1 MILPPYSNVY
11 VGKFDKN
18 QFQDNAERYGFAAAL
33 HHVES
38 LEYSHELKTLVKT
51 FNVLQGPDASEL
63 YDTVTRLVIH
73 GR

>member
-18 QFQDNAERYGFAAAL
+18 QFQVNAKRHGFTVAL
-33 HHVES
+33 RHVES
-38 LEYSHELKTLVKT
+38 LEYSHEVKTMVKT
-51 FNVLQGPDASEL
+51 FNVLRGPDASEL
-63 YDTVTRLVIH
+63 YDTVIRLVIH